1 MNNSKTSIEDMEEK
15 QWNRNKKRLITQ
27 NKKLN
32 TEIKKLQVDINDI
45 LSSQHDESD
54 EIRDF
59 RKRPDNFSCEAKIFI
74 FLEDAIFSIFFHKTF

>member
-1 MNNSKTSIEDMEEK
+1 MNNSKTTIEDMEEK

-45 LSSQHDESD
+45 LSAQNDENN
-54 EIRDF
+54 EIQR
-59 RKRPDNFSCEAKIFI
+59 NGESG
-74 FLEDAIFSIFFHKTF
+74 AIKKLR